1 MMEKKRFRV
10 ADRDGHIYHLQK
22 DLGYIVKGELIPDL
36 PESEF
41 IPESVLLR
49 FQQVEQEE
57 V

>member
-1 MMEKKRFRV
+1 M
-10 ADRDGHIYHLQK
+10 
-22 DLGYIVKGELIPDL
+22 VKGELIHDL